1 MLNSEGGSNKINKD
15 EEKTE
20 EKTEKEEEVV
30 SQYLFNVHK
39 LSMDM
44 WIDSLN
50 TVLSDM
56 GFKKTLSL
64 GMPTEDALVYEYSRE
79 EEEKEKKEEKEE
91 KEKVIIY
98 QVSAKDGQLSIS
110 AKEDL
115 LLDLI
120 ITLATH
126 MSIMIAM
133 DVFYDLLG
141 EELAEKLKNKLKRG
155 LSNLFKKSIEESK
168 KELEEAKKQLEE
180 ELTEILSDQLVED
193 IISKFSQLLDQKILA
208 GADITPE
215 LLDNLKFLSLEIFGD
230 LLIRENPRKAME
242 CYSLCLKIR
251 DDPTVRE
258 KYFEAWQLTY
268 KEEK

>member
-1 MLNSEGGSNKINKD
+1 LLNSEGGSNKINKD

-20 EKTEKEEEVV
+20 EKTEKEEGVV
-30 SQYLFNVHK
+30 SQYLFNVNK
-39 LSMDM
+39 LSMEM

-79 EEEKEKKEEKEE
+79 EEEKEEK

-98 QVSAKDGQLSIS
+98 QVSAKEGQLSIS

-180 ELTEILSDQLVED
+180 ELTEIFSDQLVED
-193 IISKFSQLLDQKILA
+193 IISKFSQLLDQNILA
-208 GADITPE
+208 GAEITPE

>member
-20 EKTEKEEEVV
+20 EKTEKEEDVV
-30 SQYLFNVHK
+30 SQYLFNVNK
-39 LSMDM
+39 LSMEM

-79 EEEKEKKEEKEE
+79 EEEKEE

-98 QVSAKDGQLSIS
+98 QVSAKEGQLSIS

-180 ELTEILSDQLVED
+180 ELTEIFSDQLVED
-193 IISKFSQLLDQKILA
+193 IISKFSQLLDQNILA

-215 LLDNLKFLSLEIFGD
+215 LLDNLKFLSLELFGD